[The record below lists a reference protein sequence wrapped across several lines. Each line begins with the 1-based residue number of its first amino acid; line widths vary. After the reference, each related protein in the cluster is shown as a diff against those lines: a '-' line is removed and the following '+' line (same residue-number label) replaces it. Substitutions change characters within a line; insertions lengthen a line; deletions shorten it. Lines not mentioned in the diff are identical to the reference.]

1 MRLDMLISVGHNHGV
16 CVVQIRAVKHVS
28 CPCLKP
34 AGNHHQGASL
44 TAFALIQ
51 SVLRTIAVG
60 LHGPLGRKHRLTSS
74 PVARR
79 LDSQRGTR
87 QHAFDK
93 GGNSKG
99 MEGIAGSK
107 LRWQGI
113 RSTPCGRGRVGSSPG
128 WTILKTIERVLSAQ
142 HEGLA

>member
-1 MRLDMLISVGHNHGV
+1 MLLDILISVGDNQDV

-28 CPCLKP
+28 CPCLKL
-34 AGNHHQGASL
+34 AGNHHQGAYL

-60 LHGPLGRKHRLTSS
+60 LHGPLGRKHRLTLS

-87 QHAFDK
+87 QHAFDQ
-93 GGNSKG
+93 GGRQQRHGRNRWLIAALAGHQEVRPVGEGGLVPPLGGLFSKQ
-99 MEGIAGSK
+99 
-107 LRWQGI
+107 LRGYHPHN
-113 RSTPCGRGRVGSSPG
+113 TRG
-128 WTILKTIERVLSAQ
+128 
-142 HEGLA
+142 

>member
-1 MRLDMLISVGHNHGV
+1 MLALSKAIRMPLDMLISVGHNHGV
-16 CVVQIRAVKHVS
+16 CVAQMIAVKHV
-28 CPCLKP
+28 PCLYVIKREGTP
-34 AGNHHQGASL
+34 PGGILNGFFVPPVR
-44 TAFALIQ
+44 TP
-51 SVLRTIAVG
+51 SVIKS
-60 LHGPLGRKHRLTSS
+60 LHGLRGRKHRLTPS
-74 PVARR
+74 PVASR

-113 RSTPCGRGRVGSSPG
+113 KKYALWAR
-128 WTILKTIERVLSAQ
+128 
-142 HEGLA
+142 EGGFLPWVDYA

>member
-1 MRLDMLISVGHNHGV
+1 MPLDMLISVGDNQDV
-16 CVVQIRAVKHVS
+16 CVRADRAVRYV
-28 CPCLKP
+28 PCLHDLKREGLSP
-34 AGNHHQGASL
+34 GYRPNSFFVL
-44 TAFALIQ
+44 YQ

-60 LHGPLGRKHRLTSS
+60 LHGPLGRKHRLTPS
-74 PVARR
+74 PVASR

-107 LRWQGI
+107 LRWQGNKKYALWA
-113 RSTPCGRGRVGSSPG
+113 R
-128 WTILKTIERVLSAQ
+128 
-142 HEGLA
+142 EGGFLPWVDYA